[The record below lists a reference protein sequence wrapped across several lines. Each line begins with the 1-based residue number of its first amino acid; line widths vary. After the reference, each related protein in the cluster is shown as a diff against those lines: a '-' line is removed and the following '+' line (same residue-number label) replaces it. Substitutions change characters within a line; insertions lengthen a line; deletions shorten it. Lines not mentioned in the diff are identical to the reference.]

1 MFCVAL
7 RFDLFKRRAK
17 DGFHF
22 IQKCSTESVTKKGI
36 VKVLDIT
43 PEAVITQAA
52 FREETVDMRIPFEIP
67 AERMENHDETGSV
80 MFGFTEFEKH
90 TGNDTVDCVKKTVE
104 QRAILE
110 EEISE
115 VVVNRENTMPM
126 SDGDEFKRH
135 TGSAFHGVFI
145 ATGRTETAVAAERD
159 KFKIST
165 VSAGV
170 HGTAERR
177 VATVNHFIY
186 VFYLRTSGMKSIFDF
201 LIIIGKDSL

>member
-1 MFCVAL
+1 MICITL
-7 RFDLFKRRAK
+7 RFDFFKRRTK

-22 IQKCSTESVTKKGI
+22 VEERSTESVTKEGI
-36 VKVLDIT
+36 AKVMEIA

-52 FREETVDMRIPFEIP
+52 FRDKTMDMRIPLEIP
-67 AERMENHDETGSV
+67 AERMENHDETRSV
-80 MFGFTEFEKH
+80 MFGFTEVEKH
-90 TGNDTVDCVKKTVE
+90 TGNDTVDCVKKAIE
-104 QRAILE
+104 QRTILE
-110 EEISE
+110 EKISE
-115 VVVNRENTMPM
+115 ILINSENTMSM
-126 SDGDEFKRH
+126 FDGDEFKRH

-170 HGTAERR
+170 HGTAKGR

-186 VFYLRTSGMKSIFDF
+186 VFYLGPSGMKSIFDF
-201 LIIIGKDSL
+201 LIIIGKNSL